1 MNAVQAMSRDIAKK
15 KPKTQLPDYTRGE
28 EICNTVTH
36 VIGAAFA
43 VAAIPLLVV
52 MAALHRNPWAIV
64 TGAIYGTTL
73 LIMFTVSSI
82 YHGLPVG
89 NAKRVMRIIDHCDIY
104 FLIAGTYT
112 PILLVGIRPLNPAL
126 AWSIFGVEWALT
138 AIAVTLNAIDL
149 KRFEK
154 VSMVCYIG
162 MGWCVI
168 AVLKLTID
176 AMTLPGFLLLLSGGR
191 LYHRRCAVRHRQEGA
206 LYPFGVP
213 CVRPDRQCAAI
224 FGDPLL
230 CDVILSSLVDGG
242 AFVISAQFLS

>member
-1 MNAVQAMSRDIAKK
+1 MNAVQTATGGDIATKK
-15 KPKTQLPDYTRGE
+15 RTLKTQLPDYTRGE

-36 VIGAAFA
+36 AIGAVFA
-43 VAAIPLLVV
+43 AAVIPLLVV
-52 MAALHRNPWAIV
+52 MAAMHRNPWAIV
-64 TGAIYGTTL
+64 SGAIYGTTL
-73 LIMFTVSSI
+73 LIMFTVSSV

-176 AMTLPGFLLLLSGGR
+176 AMTMPGFLLLLAGGIAYTIGAV
-191 LYHRRCAVRHRQEGA
+191 LYGIGKKVRYMHSV
-206 LYPFGVP
+206 FHV
-213 CVRPDRQCAAI
+213 
-224 FGDPLL
+224 
-230 CDVILSSLVDGG
+230 LVLAGS
-242 AFVISAQFLS
+242 VLQFLAILLYVM

>member
-15 KPKTQLPDYTRGE
+15 SRKPKIQLPDYTRGE

-36 VIGAAFA
+36 VIGAIFA

-52 MAALHRNPWAIV
+52 MAAMHRNPWAIV
-64 TGAIYGTTL
+64 TGAIYGATL
-73 LIMFTVSSI
+73 LIMFTVSSV
-82 YHGLPVG
+82 YHGLPAG

-176 AMTLPGFLLLLSGGR
+176 AMTMPGFILLLAGGIAYTIGAV
-191 LYHRRCAVRHRQEGA
+191 LYGIGKKVRYIHSV
-206 LYPFGVP
+206 FHV
-213 CVRPDRQCAAI
+213 
-224 FGDPLL
+224 
-230 CDVILSSLVDGG
+230 
-242 AFVISAQFLS
+242 FVLIGSVLQFLAILLYVM

>member
-1 MNAVQAMSRDIAKK
+1 MNAVQTATGGDIATKK
-15 KPKTQLPDYTRGE
+15 RTLKTQLPDYTRGE
-28 EICNTVTH
+28 EICNTMTH
-36 VIGAAFA
+36 AIGAVFA
-43 VAAIPLLVV
+43 AAVIPLLVV
-52 MAALHRNPWAIV
+52 MAAMHRNPWAIV
-64 TGAIYGTTL
+64 SGAIYGTTL
-73 LIMFTVSSI
+73 LIMFTVSSV

-154 VSMVCYIG
+154 ISMVCYIG

-176 AMTLPGFLLLLSGGR
+176 AMTMPGFLLLLAGGIAYTIGAV
-191 LYHRRCAVRHRQEGA
+191 LYGIGKKVRYMHSV
-206 LYPFGVP
+206 FHV
-213 CVRPDRQCAAI
+213 
-224 FGDPLL
+224 
-230 CDVILSSLVDGG
+230 LVLAGS
-242 AFVISAQFLS
+242 VLQFLAILLYVM

>member
-1 MNAVQAMSRDIAKK
+1 MNAVHTMTGGDIATKK
-15 KPKTQLPDYTRGE
+15 RKLKTQLPDYTRGE

-36 VIGAAFA
+36 AIGAVFA

-52 MAALHRNPWAIV
+52 MAAMHRNPWAIV
-64 TGAIYGTTL
+64 SGAIYGTTL
-73 LIMFTVSSI
+73 LIMFTVSSV

-112 PILLVGIRPLNPAL
+112 PILRVGIRPLNPAL

-176 AMTLPGFLLLLSGGR
+176 AMTMPGFLLLLAGGIAYTIGAV
-191 LYHRRCAVRHRQEGA
+191 LYGIGKKVRYMHSV
-206 LYPFGVP
+206 FHV
-213 CVRPDRQCAAI
+213 
-224 FGDPLL
+224 
-230 CDVILSSLVDGG
+230 LVLAGS
-242 AFVISAQFLS
+242 VLQFLAILLYVM

>member
-1 MNAVQAMSRDIAKK
+1 MNAVQVMTGGDIATKK
-15 KPKTQLPDYTRGE
+15 RQLKTQLPDYTRGE
-28 EICNTVTH
+28 EITNMVTH
-36 VIGAAFA
+36 IVGAAFA

-52 MAALHRNPWAIV
+52 MAATHRNPWAIV
-64 TGAIYGTTL
+64 SGAIYGTTL
-73 LIMFTVSSI
+73 LIMFVVSSV
-82 YHGLPVG
+82 YHGLPKG
-89 NAKRVMRIIDHCDIY
+89 NAKRVMRVIDHCDIY

-176 AMTLPGFLLLLSGGR
+176 AMTAPGFLLLLSGGIAYTIGAV
-191 LYHRRCAVRHRQEGA
+191 LYGIGKKKRYFHSVFH
-206 LYPFGVP
+206 V
-213 CVRPDRQCAAI
+213 
-224 FGDPLL
+224 
-230 CDVILSSLVDGG
+230 
-242 AFVISAQFLS
+242 FVLIGSVLQFLSILLYLM

>member
-1 MNAVQAMSRDIAKK
+1 MNAVQTATGGDIATKK
-15 KPKTQLPDYTRGE
+15 RKLKTQLPDYTRGE

-36 VIGAAFA
+36 AIGAVFA

-52 MAALHRNPWAIV
+52 MAAMHRNPWAIV
-64 TGAIYGTTL
+64 SGAIYGTTL
-73 LIMFTVSSI
+73 LIMFTVSSV

-176 AMTLPGFLLLLSGGR
+176 AMTMPGFLLLLAGGIAYTIGAV
-191 LYHRRCAVRHRQEGA
+191 LYGIGKNVRYMHSV
-206 LYPFGVP
+206 FHV
-213 CVRPDRQCAAI
+213 
-224 FGDPLL
+224 
-230 CDVILSSLVDGG
+230 LVLAGS
-242 AFVISAQFLS
+242 VLQFLAILLYVM

>member
-1 MNAVQAMSRDIAKK
+1 MNAVQTATGGDIATKK
-15 KPKTQLPDYTRGE
+15 RTLKTQLPDYTRGE

-36 VIGAAFA
+36 AIGAVFA

-52 MAALHRNPWAIV
+52 MAAMHRNPWAIV
-64 TGAIYGTTL
+64 SGAIYGTTL
-73 LIMFTVSSI
+73 LIMFTVSSV

-176 AMTLPGFLLLLSGGR
+176 AMTMPGFLLLLAGGIAYTIGAV
-191 LYHRRCAVRHRQEGA
+191 LYGIGKKVRYMHSV
-206 LYPFGVP
+206 FHV
-213 CVRPDRQCAAI
+213 
-224 FGDPLL
+224 
-230 CDVILSSLVDGG
+230 LVLAGS
-242 AFVISAQFLS
+242 VLQFLAILLYVM